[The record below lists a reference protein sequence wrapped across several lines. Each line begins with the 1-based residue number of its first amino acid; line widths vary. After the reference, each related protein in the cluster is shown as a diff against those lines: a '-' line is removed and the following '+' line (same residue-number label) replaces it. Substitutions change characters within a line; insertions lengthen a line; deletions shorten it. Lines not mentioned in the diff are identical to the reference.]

1 MSIEEQL
8 DQVVRDV
15 RELRS
20 AQRTEK
26 DNIVP
31 RLLTTAE
38 AAEVLRL
45 RPKTIRAHIRAGRL
59 TALRFGRSLRI
70 READLEAFL
79 RAGSESGPQAIAEA
93 AQRLLKG

>member
-1 MSIEEQL
+1 MSIKEQL
-8 DQVVRDV
+8 DQVA
-15 RELRS
+15 REVQEPRS
-20 AQRTEK
+20 AHRTER
-26 DNIVP
+26 DSIGP

-70 READLEAFL
+70 RESDLEAFV
-79 RAGSESGPQAIAEA
+79 RSGAESGPQAIDEA
-93 AQRLLKG
+93 AQRLLEG